1 MVVVSG
7 LGFYFLCHLFEICL
21 SGIFG
26 QILFTIVLN
35 HATATSCFLGFP
47 SLLTKLL
54 IIWCLEHC
62 LNQLL
67 LLLLTVLGLSCST
80 WGLVSWG
87 TNVGLPHWEHGA
99 SATEPPGKSLDQ
111 LYIPGSSPWKQAF
124 KGWLGACLRP
134 CTFPVL
140 SHHMLRSYSTSAKAA
155 PGASS
160 L

>member
-87 TNVGLPHWEHGA
+87 TNVGLPH
-99 SATEPPGKSLDQ
+99 
-111 LYIPGSSPWKQAF
+111 
-124 KGWLGACLRP
+124 
-134 CTFPVL
+134 
-140 SHHMLRSYSTSAKAA
+140 
-155 PGASS
+155 
-160 L
+160 